1 MFVKNLFGLVESVW
15 YSAAAVALAAT
26 PIMVNAQRA
35 DNVNLEEVIVTAT
48 SRPESIARV
57 VGTVDVIDSAAIERS
72 SAKSLTD
79 LLSQNGV
86 AFLNEWTP
94 GQTQINIRGGASDGQ
109 GRDFRSQVLI
119 LVNGRRAGT
128 ANLSKLSPA
137 AISRIEIVRGPSSVI
152 YGSQNIGGV
161 INIITKTGKTA
172 EGGSARLVTGSW
184 DLIQGDVEL
193 GAAGETVD
201 WYVGLDAGERSDFD
215 GGGDTGKQINT
226 SWERRGLVGALGV
239 QIDPLH
245 RFEVTART
253 DGVYDVGFRGSAA
266 NYVSKEDRYNR
277 SIDLKY
283 TGATASE
290 RIDWL
295 AHVYGVQD
303 IDDLK
308 WASPIIRSGTGVP
321 VPGTSRDHNRRE
333 LEILG
338 SRFQP
343 RVRLWEGNELLA
355 GWDYEH
361 STVRSTRFREGVGGA
376 AISQLAPYDNNQ
388 TEDVHALYFEDAQRL
403 FSDRLTL
410 RGGLR
415 WTQGETS
422 FDPTPNLS
430 GQVAREESYDATT
443 YAIGLAFRATDA
455 LTLRV
460 GTASGFRAPNATEL
474 AADFTAL
481 GGGRTFGNPD
491 LEPESSTQIEVGA
504 NWRGA
509 NWNADIAVFRNVIED
524 RIVTLPRPN
533 VVNTSDYANNAG
545 DVNIE
550 GAELQLQL
558 DLLPLLGTTTSEWR
572 WSVDGGGSYHWEME
586 DEGATSIMNTRRVQ
600 RVYEYQAAL
609 GTQIGQQRDRY
620 GWNARLEAVLHGPVW
635 YNTEELLP
643 IPAVEPN
650 SNYIHRK
657 GAFWLVNLR
666 AELQLTEKL
675 RSFASVNNLL
685 DEAYHPLLIAT
696 GESAY
701 VLDARFSNGGLGSV
715 LPGRDFQVGV
725 QVAF

>member
-1 MFVKNLFGLVESVW
+1 MKKSYRL
-15 YSAAAVALAAT
+15 AAAVALLAG
-26 PIMVNAQRA
+26 PVSLYAQE
-35 DNVNLEEVIVTAT
+35 NVEEVIVTAT

-57 VGTVDVIDSAAIERS
+57 VGTVDVIDTAAIERS
-72 SAKSLTD
+72 SAKSLTE

-94 GQTQINIRGGASDGQ
+94 GQTAINIRGGASDGQ

-137 AISRIEIVRGPSSVI
+137 SISRIEIVRGPSSVI

-161 INIITKTGKTA
+161 VNIITKTGKTA
-172 EGGSARLVTGSW
+172 QGGSARIVTGSW
-184 DLIQGDVEL
+184 DLVQGDIEF
-193 GAAGETVD
+193 GDAGETVD
-201 WYVGLDAGERSDFD
+201 WYVGASAGERGDFD

-226 SWERRGLVGALGV
+226 SWERRGAVGALGV
-239 QIDPLH
+239 QIAPLH
-245 RFEVTART
+245 RLEVTART
-253 DGVYDVGFRGSAA
+253 DGVFDAGFRGSAA
-266 NYVSKEDRYNR
+266 NYISKDDRYNR
-277 SIDLKY
+277 SLDVTY

-290 RIDWL
+290 RVDWL

-303 IDDLK
+303 IDNLR
-308 WASPIIRSGTGVP
+308 WASPVIRSSAGTP
-321 VPGTSRDHNRRE
+321 TAGTSKDYNVRKVD
-333 LEILG
+333 IVG

-343 RVRLWEGNELLA
+343 RVKLWEGNELLG

-361 STVRSTRFREGVGGA
+361 STIRSTRIREGVGGA
-376 AISQLAPYDNNQ
+376 AIAQLAPYDNNQ
-388 TEDVHALYFEDAQRL
+388 TEDVHALYFEDAQSL
-403 FSDRLTL
+403 FNDRLTV

-422 FDPTPNLS
+422 FDPTPNLA
-430 GQVAREESYDATT
+430 GQVTREEKYDTTT
-443 YAIGLAFRATDA
+443 YAVGFAFRATDA
-455 LTLRV
+455 LTLRA
-460 GTASGFRAPNATEL
+460 GTASGFRAPNSTEL

-491 LEPESSTQIEVGA
+491 LEPESSTQIEAGA

-509 NWNADIAVFRNVIED
+509 HWSADLAVFRNVIED

-550 GAELQLQL
+550 GAELQLEF
-558 DLLPLLGTTTSEWR
+558 DVLPLLGATSSEWR
-572 WSVDGGGSYHWEME
+572 WSVNGGGSYHWDME
-586 DEGATSIMNTRRVQ
+586 DEGATSAMNTRRVQ
-600 RVYEYQAAL
+600 RVYQYQAAL
-609 GTQIGQQRDRY
+609 GSQIGQERTRF
-620 GWNARLEAVLHGPVW
+620 GWNFRLEGVLHGPVW

-643 IPAVEPN
+643 VPEVEPN

-657 GAFWLVNLR
+657 GAFWLVNVRGELELTQQVR
-666 AELQLTEKL
+666 A
-675 RSFASVNNLL
+675 FAALNNLL

-696 GESAY
+696 GESPY
-701 VLDARFSNGGLGSV
+701 LLDTRFSNGGLGSA
-715 LPGRDFQVGV
+715 LPGREFQVGV
-725 QVAF
+725 QVKF